1 MREICQINIQ
11 ELYRCASEM
20 EDYCAKHAEA
30 SPGCMLFDASRVRAL
45 ADSLGDELKGL
56 KV

>member
-30 SPGCMLFDASRVRAL
+30 SPGLHVLFDASRCVHWPTAL
-45 ADSLGDELKGL
+45 AMS
-56 KV
+56 